1 MTDKSP
7 WGEMGHFPEP
17 DPPSTQELLVELAE
31 ETRERIDTDRTDKAL
46 WERYANR
53 LAADGTLI
61 R

>member
-1 MTDKSP
+1 VSIDRSP
-7 WGEMGHFPEP
+7 WGEDFPEP
-17 DPPSTQELLVELAE
+17 DPPPTAELLVELEA
-31 ETRERIDTDRTDKAL
+31 ETRERIDTERTDKAL